1 MRAAISKFI
10 GLTIFIS
17 AACAFADTK
26 LPKCVIFTFGNCQGS
41 LKYPNGDIY
50 TGEFNY
56 GQPNGAGKMTYAN
69 GDLYAGNFFEGQKYG
84 VGDYTWA
91 DGNRYIGQFIGGNL
105 EGRGAYYFLSKNK
118 SNPDKYVG
126 DFKKNVF
133 NGDGIYT
140 YGNGAVVS
148 GKFKD
153 GKKVNISASVQVAE
167 VKKSPEVVNGVN
179 ELNKPGV
186 EVSNKVNGISEN
198 NQEPVNKELLALSV
212 YSDGVINGNSLSG
225 RSSIPSNRS
234 AEKGKFFVTGSM
246 NSVSITALNVSNGLG
261 STGEDKLN
269 MPLVNTPFSLGVG
282 YQLNESY
289 GIELGFKYHGHYFE
303 DIKSS
308 SLIQNNSL
316 KSSAWLFGGFMDLP
330 LSASLGLNIK
340 AGIQNADM
348 TLEATRERSSFSPTG
363 QIIYSSGQ
371 FDVWRSSSKSWGGY
385 YGLGLYYSIDKDNS
399 IYLDWSRAR
408 SSVSSISNSSNPSA
422 PIDINTDVTGLG
434 FKHSF

>member
-1 MRAAISKFI
+1 MRAAISKII
-10 GLTIFIS
+10 GLMIFIS

-56 GQPNGAGKMTYAN
+56 GQPNGAGKMTYVN
-69 GDLYAGNFFEGQKYG
+69 GDLYAGNFFEGQKHG

-153 GKKVNISASVQVAE
+153 GKKVNVSTPVQVTE
-167 VKKSPEVVNGVN
+167 VKKTLDAVGAEN
-179 ELNKPGV
+179 ELNKLGV
-186 EVSNKVNGISEN
+186 EALNKVNGISEN
-198 NQEPVNKELLALSV
+198 NQAPVNKELMALSD

-225 RSSIPSNRS
+225 KNSISSNRS
-234 AEKGKFFVTGSM
+234 GEKGKIFLSGSL
-246 NSVSITALNVSNGLG
+246 NSIGLTAVNIVNSSGQRVADN
-261 STGEDKLN
+261 KLN
-269 MPLVNTPFSLGVG
+269 GTMRNLPFSLGLG
-282 YQLNESY
+282 YNLGENY
-289 GIELGFKYHGHYFE
+289 GVELGFKYHGDTRPDGYLTDQDSF
-303 DIKSS
+303 DSS
-308 SLIQNNSL
+308 SFLL
-316 KSSAWLFGGFMDLP
+316 GGFFDIPISSGLK
-330 LSASLGLNIK
+330 LGLK
-340 AGIQNADM
+340 GGIQNTDS
-348 TLEATRERSSFSPTG
+348 TYETFENFSNGTFTG
-363 QIIYSSGQ
+363 KYTFTSNST
-371 FDVWRSSSKSWGGY
+371 SYY
-385 YGLGLYYSIDKDNS
+385 YGIGLSYAVDGSNKIFID
-399 IYLDWSRAR
+399 WAR
-408 SSVSSISNSSNPSA
+408 FRSTFPNIDPSVSA
-422 PIDINTDVTGLG
+422 EVNTDITQFGIR
-434 FKHSF
+434 HSF